1 MRLYHGGDE
10 MHETHETRTMRLHT
24 RLGMF
29 TARLASGSAPAPARK
44 ARTLVKKAAA
54 LACAACLATT
64 LVPAAAFADPDATSA
79 DSAASADASTQ
90 DAIDAAAQKL
100 AQLSSQAESA
110 AVALASIESRIESTK
125 TEIEDTQAEIA
136 TKREELQG
144 AKVNLGTT
152 VQEAYKNGN
161 VSYLSVLLDSASF
174 EEFSTRFYMFSKIA
188 AKRADTIQ
196 TVTTL
201 AQELENAEQQ
211 LSATLDEQQQLKVEA
226 ASKKTAAEES
236 VAQQQAIFDSLT
248 EEQKEAV
255 NARND
260 IVEESAATSAD
271 AGDAQDSWTDAQDSW
286 TAPAQEQDTYVEP
299 VTPTPAPTPS
309 YDDSDAGDAGSDTGG
324 SDSGTGQAAV
334 DVALSYLGVPYVWG
348 GTTPSGFD
356 CSGLMQ
362 YCFRQVGISISRV
375 SSSQYYDGTPVSR
388 SNLQPG
394 DMVFFGSDIHHVGM
408 YIGDGLYV
416 HAPQTGDVVKV
427 SSLSSRGDYF
437 GACRV
442 W

>member
-1 MRLYHGGDE
+1 
-10 MHETHETRTMRLHT
+10 MHETHETRMMRLHT
-24 RLGMF
+24 RSGMSAAQLTF
-29 TARLASGSAPAPARK
+29 APAPVRK
-44 ARTLVKKAAA
+44 ACTLVKKVAAIV
-54 LACAACLATT
+54 CAACLAAT
-64 LVPAAAFADPDATSA
+64 LVPAAAFADPSATSA

-100 AQLSSQAESA
+100 SQLSSQAESA

-201 AQELENAEQQ
+201 AQELESAEQQ

-260 IVEESAATSAD
+260 IVEESADTAVDGGGDSQDTS
-271 AGDAQDSWTDAQDSW
+271 TDAQDGW

-299 VTPTPAPTPS
+299 VTPAPAPTPS

-324 SDSGTGQAAV
+324 SDSGAGQAAV

>member
-1 MRLYHGGDE
+1 MYE
-10 MHETHETRTMRLHT
+10 TTHETRLHIPAGTPGACGTPAARCRLR
-24 RLGMF
+24 RLRAKQ
-29 TARLASGSAPAPARK
+29 ARM
-44 ARTLVKKAAA
+44 LVKRGVA
-54 LACAACLATT
+54 LACAAVLAVS
-64 LVPAAAFADPDATSA
+64 LVPAAAHADPEA
-79 DSAASADASTQ
+79 ADAGQAQSSQ

-100 AQLSSQAESA
+100 SELSSQAESA
-110 AVALASIESRIESTK
+110 AVALASIESRIDSTK
-125 TEIEDTQAEIA
+125 AEIEGTQQEIA
-136 TKREELQG
+136 QKREELQD
-144 AKVNLGTT
+144 AKANLGAT
-152 VQEAYKNGN
+152 VQEVYKNGS

-188 AKRADTIQ
+188 SKRADTIQ

-201 AQELENAEQQ
+201 AKDLESAEEQ

-226 ASKKTAAEES
+226 ASKKSAAEES
-236 VAQQQAIFDSLT
+236 VAQQQAILDGLT

-260 IVEESAATSAD
+260 VVDAEASAA
-271 AGDAQDSWTDAQDSW
+271 GDDGAYDTGWQE
-286 TAPAQEQDTYVEP
+286 PAQEQEAYVAP
-299 VTPTPAPTPS
+299 VAPAPS
-309 YDDSDAGDAGSDTGG
+309 YEPEVPDDAGADSS
-324 SDSGTGQAAV
+324 SDSGAGQAAV
-334 DVALSYLGVPYVWG
+334 DVAMNYLGVPYVWG

-362 YCFRQVGISISRV
+362 YCFAKVGISISRV

-408 YIGDGLYV
+408 YIGDGLYI
-416 HAPQTGDVVKV
+416 HAPRTGDVVKI
-427 SSLSSRGDYF
+427 SSLSSRSDYF

>member
-1 MRLYHGGDE
+1 
-10 MHETHETRTMRLHT
+10 MHETHETRMMRLHT
-24 RLGMF
+24 RSGM
-29 TARLASGSAPAPARK
+29 SAAQLTFAPVPVRK
-44 ARTLVKKAAA
+44 ACTLVKKAAA
-54 LACAACLATT
+54 LACAACLAAT
-64 LVPAAAFADPDATSA
+64 LVPAAAFADPNATSA

-201 AQELENAEQQ
+201 AQELESAEQQ

-260 IVEESAATSAD
+260 IVEESADTAVDGGGDSQDTS
-271 AGDAQDSWTDAQDSW
+271 TNAQDSW

-299 VTPTPAPTPS
+299 VTPAPAPTPS

-324 SDSGTGQAAV
+324 SDSGAGQAAV

>member
-1 MRLYHGGDE
+1 MQKTRPHVPTRMPHARHLLGGAFAY
-10 MHETHETRTMRLHT
+10 R
-24 RLGMF
+24 
-29 TARLASGSAPAPARK
+29 ARL
-44 ARTLVKKAAA
+44 LVKRGAA
-54 LACAACLATT
+54 LACAAVLAAT
-64 LVPAAAFADPDATSA
+64 LAPSVSFADPDAAANA
-79 DSAASADASTQ
+79 DGAGQ
-90 DAIDAAAQKL
+90 DAVEAAAQKL

-125 TEIEDTQAEIA
+125 TEIESTQSEIA
-136 TKREELQG
+136 AKREELQG
-144 AKVNLGTT
+144 AKANLGAT
-152 VQEAYKNGN
+152 VQEAYKNGS

-201 AQELENAEQQ
+201 AEDLENAEGR
-211 LSATLDEQQQLKVEA
+211 LSASLDEQQQLKVQA

-236 VAQQQAIFDSLT
+236 VARQQAIFDSLT

-260 IVEESAATSAD
+260 VVALDAGATDGAERSVQGAQDAD
-271 AGDAQDSWTDAQDSW
+271 AGGAQDSWV
-286 TAPAQEQDTYVEP
+286 APAPQQETHVA
-299 VTPTPAPTPS
+299 PAPS
-309 YDDSDAGDAGSDTGG
+309 HDEAADAGGSDAGSASGSGSGSGG
-324 SDSGTGQAAV
+324 GQAAV
-334 DVALSYLGVPYVWG
+334 DVALGYLGVPYVWG

-388 SNLQPG
+388 SDLQPG

-416 HAPQTGDVVKV
+416 HAPRTGDVVKV